1 MTLQWHKQ
9 RPSLPFFRH
18 ALGVLDK
25 KASYVPNHRN
35 ELEERGGF
43 MKRPKDMFRWQTTS
57 GDKVTV
63 GDVTVT
69 PQSQALTIRWPN
81 GGLVWNRPAAVLV
94 ERGEQTER
102 IPIVDVTRI
111 AQLGLL
117 GLSLVFTMMAIV
129 LSVRRRRE

>member
-1 MTLQWHKQ
+1 MNLK
-9 RPSLPFFRH
+9 
-18 ALGVLDK
+18 G
-25 KASYVPNHRN
+25 
-35 ELEERGGF
+35 GGF
-43 MKRPKDMFRWQTTS
+43 MKRSKEMFKWQTTS

-63 GDVTVT
+63 GEVTVT
-69 PQSQALTIRWPN
+69 PQSQALTIRWPK

-94 ERGEQTER
+94 ERGEQRER

>member
-1 MTLQWHKQ
+1 
-9 RPSLPFFRH
+9 
-18 ALGVLDK
+18 
-25 KASYVPNHRN
+25 
-35 ELEERGGF
+35 
-43 MKRPKDMFRWQTTS
+43 MKRPKDMFKWQTIS

-117 GLSLVFTMMAIV
+117 GLSLVLTTMAIV

>member
-1 MTLQWHKQ
+1 M
-9 RPSLPFFRH
+9 
-18 ALGVLDK
+18 
-25 KASYVPNHRN
+25 
-35 ELEERGGF
+35 ERF
-43 MKRPKDMFRWQTTS
+43 KEMFRWQTIS

-129 LSVRRRRE
+129 LSIRRRRERNE

>member
-1 MTLQWHKQ
+1 MAQLKEILQW
-9 RPSLPFFRH
+9 
-18 ALGVLDK
+18 
-25 KASYVPNHRN
+25 
-35 ELEERGGF
+35 
-43 MKRPKDMFRWQTTS
+43 QTISGDEVTS
-57 GDKVTV
+57 GDVS
-63 GDVTVT
+63 VT

-81 GGLVWNRPAAVLV
+81 GGWVWNRPAALLV

>member
-1 MTLQWHKQ
+1 
-9 RPSLPFFRH
+9 
-18 ALGVLDK
+18 
-25 KASYVPNHRN
+25 
-35 ELEERGGF
+35 
-43 MKRPKDMFRWQTTS
+43 MKRPKDMFKWQTIS

-117 GLSLVFTMMAIV
+117 GLSLVFTTMAIV